1 MYGKQLKK
9 KKKNLEQLFL
19 NILTALKYIEF
30 INSCFLQF
38 TYDTKSK
45 K

>member
-1 MYGKQLKK
+1 MVSNKK
-9 KKKNLEQLFL
+9 KKKEQLFL
-19 NILTALKYIEF
+19 NILADLKYTEF

-38 TYDTKSK
+38 TYDTNSK